1 MRRIGLKNTFI
12 AGYFAP
18 GSPLLAR
25 ITTPANSRTDVW
37 TDPDPY
43 NQTTPLE
50 MGLLLADLYQCATHG
65 SGSLIAVFP
74 ESIDK
79 DICQKMIDFLAEDR
93 IGKLL
98 EAGLPEGTRIAHK
111 HGWVTDVDGVIRN
124 YSDAG
129 LIYTPGGDF
138 VLSVYAYHPVQILDD
153 TANVLFA
160 RLASTAYNYYNVPLQ
175 P

>member
-1 MRRIGLKNTFI
+1 
-12 AGYFAP
+12 
-18 GSPLLAR
+18 
-25 ITTPANSRTDVW
+25 
-37 TDPDPY
+37 
-43 NQTTPLE
+43 
-50 MGLLLADLYQCATHG
+50 
-65 SGSLIAVFP
+65 
-74 ESIDK
+74 
-79 DICQKMIDFLAEDR
+79 MIDFLAEDR